1 MTEGV
6 PQFRLFYKGTTVRP
20 SRRAPCVRL
29 AQPGKENMLSL
40 LSLPVM
46 PEAFWRNHKL
56 SDPLS
61 TPPLASGY
69 RITDWRMG
77 QYIIY
82 SRVKDY
88 WAADLPVNRG
98 RWNFDTLR
106 YDYYLDDNVAFEAFK
121 AGAVDRRA
129 ETSPKTGRPAMSD
142 AILPTAISLKMS
154 TRTPR
159 RRIPN
164 GWHSISSARCLTTAG
179 SVKPSPSPSILNG

>member
-1 MTEGV
+1 
-6 PQFRLFYKGTTVRP
+6 
-20 SRRAPCVRL
+20 
-29 AQPGKENMLSL
+29 
-40 LSLPVM
+40 
-46 PEAFWRNHKL
+46 
-56 SDPLS
+56 
-61 TPPLASGY
+61 
-69 RITDWRMG
+69 MG

-129 ETSPKTGRPAMSD
+129 ETIAKNWATRYVGRNFTHGYIVKDEHP
-142 AILPTAISLKMS
+142 
-154 TRTPR
+154 TPR

-179 SVKPSPSPSILNG
+179 SVKPSPWPSILNG